1 MQYNKEHQ
9 LINERKLFVCE
20 MKNMAHKKKSL
31 QIWCQENHREELLE
45 EWDTDKNGRKIFSV
59 NPENVSYD
67 EPRSVYWKCR
77 AGHEWEGLI
86 VARTLFGRK
95 CPICDPRM
103 QVLPVGTKYGCL
115 TIIGDYS
122 IYKKEVADKEIVA
135 LEKKKESFLRGERN
149 PNSNVQSVEF
159 YDRRIEDYKTGK
171 YYQCKC
177 RCGLV
182 QYMSEFHFL
191 EKKHRYCTERNNLI
205 WQTADHA
212 TIAECGL
219 KREQR
224 EKRLASYPRVYDK
237 NYNIDFTHTFHESLE
252 VLECVNDHYEK
263 LTSYHDRRKK
273 GGGTYT
279 VYKVYRCKCYLCGKE
294 QEIDCSQF
302 YIKPPTEYGYN
313 AYNGYYS
320 GAYCDCH
327 KISSFQWIVNKILK
341 ENNIPY
347 RVEVS
352 FPDLY
357 GMGNTY
363 LLRYDFSVLNQD
375 GTIKCLIECQG
386 EQHYKPVVAFGGER
400 QFEIQKKNDELKRKY
415 ATEHGI
421 LLLEIPYKN
430 KKYEKVERFLR
441 DNNVI

>member
-1 MQYNKEHQ
+1 
-9 LINERKLFVCE
+9 
-20 MKNMAHKKKSL
+20 MAHKKKSL
-31 QIWCQENHREELLE
+31 QIWCQENHREELLV
-45 EWDTDKNGRKIFSV
+45 EWDTDRNSEKRFSV

-67 EPRSVYWKCR
+67 APISVHWKCR

-95 CPICDPRM
+95 CPICDSRM
-103 QVLPVGTKYGCL
+103 QTLPVGTKYGCL

-122 IYKKEVADKEIVA
+122 IYDKEVADRRTA
-135 LEKKKESFLRGERN
+135 DLEKN
-149 PNSNVQSVEF
+149 PNSKTHSV
-159 YDRRIEDYKTGK
+159 TSK

-177 RCGLV
+177 KCGLV
-182 QYMSEFHFL
+182 QYMDEFHFL
-191 EKKHRYCTERNNLI
+191 EKKHRYCTERNDLI
-205 WQTADHA
+205 CQTADHA
-212 TIAECGL
+212 TVAECGL

-294 QEIDCSQF
+294 QEVNSSQF
-302 YIKPPTEYGYN
+302 YINPPTEYGYH

-341 ENNIPY
+341 GNNIPY

-386 EQHYKPVVAFGGER
+386 EQHYKPVDVFGGER

-415 ATEHGI
+415 AAEHGI
-421 LLLEIPYKN
+421 LLLELSYKD
-430 KKYEKVERFLR
+430 KKYEKVEEFLR
-441 DNNVI
+441 NNNII